1 MRLKMK
7 HEKDY
12 ELSLQEEEAK
22 LNEAKEILE
31 GKRELNVMTAKPHLY
46 HVINFLANFF
56 VRFLPTAKCLGC
68 NQRLVSKLKRG
79 LQDPMRP
86 ERSYCGHW
94 MHFKCF
100 EEFVI

>member
-1 MRLKMK
+1 MK

-31 GKRELNVMTAKPHLY
+31 GKRELNMMTAKPHLY